1 MWNLTPLE
9 SPQSGTSLVV
19 IERYGSQKGLVI
31 GVLYGFAR
39 RLHPPGGQWHS
50 QYGHFQENYQAVTNT
65 TTRESE
71 HMFPLWTIG
80 KRLPGDGFDRSS
92 GKPVATLC
100 PARFENR
107 TACAG
112 THAMAETMLLGAATV
127 VWLES
132 TFHAPL
138 LSSAPS

>member
-9 SPQSGTSLVV
+9 SPQSGTNPVV
-19 IERYGSQKGLVI
+19 IERYGSRKGLVI
-31 GVLYGFAR
+31 GALYGFAQ

-50 QYGHFQENYQAVTNT
+50 RYGHFQANYQAVTNT

-92 GKPVATLC
+92 GKPVTTLC
-100 PARFENR
+100 PARLQNR
-107 TACAG
+107 ATGAG
-112 THAMAETMLLGAATV
+112 THAMAKAMLLGAATI

>member
-1 MWNLTPLE
+1 MWNQMPLE
-9 SPQSGTSLVV
+9 SLQSGTSQAT
-19 IERYGSQKGLVI
+19 IERCESRKGLVI
-31 GVLYGFAR
+31 GALCGFAR
-39 RLHPPGGQWHS
+39 PLHPPGGQWRS
-50 QYGHFQENYQAVTNT
+50 QYGHFQENYRAVTNT
-65 TTRESE
+65 TTHESE

-100 PARFENR
+100 PARFQNR

-112 THAMAETMLLGAATV
+112 THTMAKTMLLGAATV

>member
-1 MWNLTPLE
+1 
-9 SPQSGTSLVV
+9 
-19 IERYGSQKGLVI
+19 
-31 GVLYGFAR
+31 
-39 RLHPPGGQWHS
+39 
-50 QYGHFQENYQAVTNT
+50 
-65 TTRESE
+65 
-71 HMFPLWTIG
+71 MFPPSTIG

-100 PARFENR
+100 PARFKNR

>member
-1 MWNLTPLE
+1 MWNQTPLE
-9 SPQSGTSLVV
+9 SPQSGTNLDV
-19 IERYGSQKGLVI
+19 IGHSGSQNGLVI

-50 QYGHFQENYQAVTNT
+50 QYGHFQANYQAVTNT

-71 HMFPLWTIG
+71 HMFPLWTNG

-100 PARFENR
+100 PARLQNR
-107 TACAG
+107 ATGAG
-112 THAMAETMLLGAATV
+112 THAMAKAMLLGAATI

>member
-80 KRLPGDGFDRSS
+80 KRLPGDGFDQSS
-92 GKPVATLC
+92 GKPVTTLC
-100 PARFENR
+100 PARFKNR

>member
-9 SPQSGTSLVV
+9 SPQSGTSLDV
-19 IERYGSQKGLVI
+19 IEHSWSRKGLVI
-31 GVLYGFAR
+31 GVLCGFAQQR
-39 RLHPPGGQWHS
+39 HLPGAQWHS
-50 QYGHFQENYQAVTNT
+50 QSGHFQGNYQAVTNT

-71 HMFPLWTIG
+71 HMFPLWTVG

-92 GKPVATLC
+92 GKPVTTLC
-100 PARFENR
+100 PARVKNR

>member
-1 MWNLTPLE
+1 MWNRWLLV
-9 SPQSGTSLVV
+9 SRQSSTSRVA
-19 IERYGSQKGLVI
+19 IGCFGKQKEPVI
-31 GVLYGFAR
+31 GVLCGFAQQ
-39 RLHPPGGQWHS
+39 LHPPGAQWHS
-50 QYGHFQENYQAVTNT
+50 QYGHFQGNYQAVTNT

-112 THAMAETMLLGAATV
+112 THAMAKAMLLGAATV